1 VSKDALFSSRDIE
14 FVTKRLAFV
23 VCLMVS
29 ACFFVSRIEAA
40 DYQTSNFIIRNAPS
54 FELARQFGQ
63 TAEKCRKE
71 LAILWLGE
79 ELQPWASPCP
89 IFVRVGNFG
98 AGGETSMR
106 FDKAHLMDFE
116 WDMKIQGPADAI
128 ITAVLPH
135 EITHIILATHFKQ
148 PIPRWIDEGAA
159 TFVENEKERQ
169 NYRNL
174 LYQYLRTGRG
184 IPFNQMFRM
193 TKYPDDQMPL
203 YSQSFSLAEFL
214 ILQQGYRHYVEF
226 AAVGME
232 NNDWPQAIYEF
243 YGYENLGELQNKWNR
258 WVDAGCP
265 DWTQLPIDE
274 PIHVRNTTQYIASKD
289 FMPTRPPLIFARVMP
304 SNQVT
309 TSDQRIMPVSWEP
322 DSAMLVV
329 ASQPQREP
337 LRMAVSQ
344 QNYSQ
349 PLMATLSPIS
359 ESGKMVPYTSHNTTI
374 AQNVYEAP
382 QAIVAQ
388 PIPAQHVARNVA
400 QPVAQPMTVA
410 PTQMQESTSH
420 WAGMGTAGANRTNE
434 RIQPEQQFYTPPQ
447 NTQTNATRDS
457 RVIMDWNIR

>member
-1 VSKDALFSSRDIE
+1 MSRDALFSSRDIE
-14 FVTKRLAFV
+14 FATKQLAFA

-29 ACFFVSRIEAA
+29 ACFFVSKIEAA
-40 DYQTSNFIIRNAPS
+40 DYQTQNFIIRDAPNL
-54 FELARQFGQ
+54 ELARQFGQ

-71 LAILWLGE
+71 LAVLWLGE

-89 IFVRVGNFG
+89 ISVRVGNFG

-116 WDMKIQGPADAI
+116 WDMKIQGPADSI

-135 EITHIILATHFKQ
+135 EITHIVLATHFKQ

-193 TKYPDDQMPL
+193 AKYPDDQMPL

-226 AAVGME
+226 AAMGME
-232 NNDWPQAIYEF
+232 TNDWPQAIYEF
-243 YGYENLGELQNKWNR
+243 YGYENLGELQIKWNR

-265 DWTQLPIDE
+265 NWTQLPIDQ
-274 PIHVRNTTQYIASKD
+274 PILVRNTTQYVASKD
-289 FMPTRPPLIFARVMP
+289 FMPTRPPLILARVAP
-304 SNQVT
+304 SNQMAP
-309 TSDQRIMPVSWEP
+309 SDQQIVPASWESTSAMPV
-322 DSAMLVV
+322 A

-337 LRMAVSQ
+337 LHLAVSQ
-344 QNYSQ
+344 QNFGQ
-349 PLMATLSPIS
+349 PLTATLTPIS
-359 ESGKMVPYTSHNTTI
+359 ESGKMVPYTSYNTSI
-374 AQNVYEAP
+374 AQNVYEVP
-382 QAIVAQ
+382 QAVIAQ
-388 PIPAQHVARNVA
+388 PVPAQHVARNVA
-400 QPVAQPMTVA
+400 QPVARPMTVVS
-410 PTQMQESTSH
+410 TQMQESVSH
-420 WAGMGTAGANRTNE
+420 RAGMGTVDAN
-434 RIQPEQQFYTPPQ
+434 RIQPPQ
-447 NTQTNATRDS
+447 NAPTNVTRDS
-457 RVIMDWNIR
+457 RVILDWKIH